1 MRNRYWLD
9 RIARRPRDGSDHD
22 QFRPAKRA
30 GRAPGPAGLSV
41 DAIVIVAGVHW
52 FVGEPGV
59 NLREAGMRK
68 PPRKFGDW
76 GRSASTGYL
85 ELVALTL
92 AVFVALIAGE
102 RYL

>member
-1 MRNRYWLD
+1 
-9 RIARRPRDGSDHD
+9 
-22 QFRPAKRA
+22 
-30 GRAPGPAGLSV
+30 
-41 DAIVIVAGVHW
+41 
-52 FVGEPGV
+52 
-59 NLREAGMRK
+59 MRK

-76 GRSASTGYL
+76 GRSTWTGYL